1 MEFIMTLGER
11 IKEERLKKDVS
22 QATIAE
28 LCCVSQQAVGKWE
41 KESASPSLETLQV
54 LADYFGVTVDYLLCR
69 DNKKTLSENGER
81 KGVRIPVYGRIAAGI
96 PISAIQEIIDYEE
109 IPEDMLQ
116 HGEYI
121 ALKVK
126 GDSMEPRIADGDVV
140 IIRVQET
147 VENGEVA
154 AVYVNGND
162 VTLKRLR
169 KENNGIW
176 LIGNNPA
183 FQPIFYSRKDCEE
196 LPVRILGKMVE
207 LRGKGKF

>member
-1 MEFIMTLGER
+1 MKR
-11 IKEERLKKDVS
+11 VNRLKEARTKCDKTQVDVAKAIGIS
-22 QATIAE
+22 QNTYSYWE
-28 LCCVSQQAVGKWE
+28 TGKS
-41 KESASPSLETLQV
+41 KIDDDSLRR

-69 DNKKTLSENGER
+69 DNKKTPSENGER

-109 IPEDMLQ
+109 IPEDMLK

-140 IIRVQET
+140 IIRIQET

-162 VTLKRLR
+162 VTLKRVR

-183 FQPIFYSRKDCEE
+183 FQPIFYSRKECEE